1 MATNNYI
8 AAVEIGSSNIS
19 GAIAI
24 QTYAGIKILAYASE
38 PVNGFITKG
47 VVRNVDETG
56 NALTSLVNRLET
68 QLENVCVERAYVA
81 FGGLSMQSVKSTVAR
96 EFDEYT
102 KITQNIMD
110 EMALENDAVFE
121 VPAGY
126 QKVQVVPLE
135 CRLNGDNNPSP
146 IGIPTRRIESNYL
159 NIIIKEQYMRQLEES
174 FELSKLKIMDSFN
187 AARVDAEI
195 LLTEEDMICGT
206 AFVNIGAETTT
217 VAVYSGRMLRKLVV
231 IPLGSVNIT
240 KDLCAEQIP
249 YNEADQMKIFK
260 GYHSSGDDN
269 SAIPTEIVDKIISA
283 RMSEILLN
291 VKHQIETSDEH
302 VARIVFAGGGS
313 RLKNISLL
321 FEECLPNF
329 RIRLAVEPVAGFSVD
344 ERLGLAP
351 DAITPTLFGLLSK
364 GKENCCEEIV
374 KETPATA
381 PATDLFGNP
390 IEEQKPEQPDNGHN
404 VNSHPENS
412 GKQSADEKV
421 KDKKPKQRG
430 KGWLGNFFD
439 KTKKFGTDIV
449 ESVTE
454 EDNELDYRE

>member
-24 QTYAGIKILAYASE
+24 QTYAGIKVLAYASE
-38 PVNGFITKG
+38 PVSGFITKG

-56 NALTSLVNRLET
+56 NSLTSLVNRLET
-68 QLENVCVERAYVA
+68 QLDNVCVEKVYVA
-81 FGGLSMQSVKSTVAR
+81 FGGLSMHSQRSMVAK

-121 VPAGY
+121 VPEGY

-159 NIIIKEQYMRQLEES
+159 NIVIKEQYLRQLADS
-174 FELSKLKIMDSFN
+174 FELAKLKIMDSFN
-187 AARVDAEI
+187 AARVDADI
-195 LLTEEDMICGT
+195 LLTEDDMICGT
-206 AFVNIGAETTT
+206 ALVNIGAETTT

-249 YNEADQMKIFK
+249 YNEAEQMKIFK
-260 GYHSSGDDN
+260 GYRSSGNDN
-269 SAIPTEIVDKIISA
+269 SAIPTELVDKIIAA

-291 VKHQIETSDEH
+291 VRRQIETSGEH

-321 FEECLPNF
+321 FEEFLPNF
-329 RIRLAVEPVAGFSVD
+329 RIRLAVEPITGFSVD
-344 ERLGLAP
+344 EKLGLAP

-374 KETPATA
+374 EETPT
-381 PATDLFGNP
+381 PPTPPTDLFGNP
-390 IEEQKPEQPDNGHN
+390 IEEQNTEQQSNGN
-404 VNSHPENS
+404 DSVSNGKQADS
-412 GKQSADEKV
+412 GKGKKEKGTS
-421 KDKKPKQRG
+421 RG
-430 KGWLGNFFD
+430 GWFNNFFD
-439 KTKKFGTDIV
+439 KAKNFGNEIID
-449 ESVTE
+449 SVTE
-454 EDNELDYRE
+454 EDNELNYRE